1 MESLRD
7 GTIAEFIGTLFLVTV
22 AISST
27 ILPMDL
33 LGASIPLTVLI
44 NALAVAFVLFA
55 LIESL
60 APISGAH
67 FNPAVTLA
75 FLLSGD
81 IPRRRASAYI
91 TAQMLGGIIGVIFA
105 HLMFYDTTPILLT
118 MSENSMNSG
127 QYLAEVIGTFL
138 LVGVII
144 ACARGRSKH
153 LSLTVGLLVG
163 GMIVATSSTMFANP
177 AVTFGRMFTYAICGI
192 AVESGVIFMLAEVL
206 GAMVAV
212 GVFAYV
218 LYPGVQPSHG
228 PVPSSKKDDVPKR

>member
-1 MESLRD
+1 M
-7 GTIAEFIGTLFLVTV
+7 FLVTV

-33 LGASIPLTVLI
+33 LGATIPLTILI
-44 NALAVAFVLFA
+44 NALAVAFILFA

-67 FNPAVTLA
+67 FNPAVTLG
-75 FLLSGD
+75 FLISGD

-91 TAQMLGGIIGVIFA
+91 AAQMLGGLTGVLFA

-118 MSENSMNSG
+118 VSENTMSSG
-127 QYLAEVIGTFL
+127 QYLAEVLGTFL

-144 ACARGRSKH
+144 ACVRGRSKH
-153 LSLTVGLLVG
+153 LALSVGLLVG

-192 AVESGVIFMLAEVL
+192 SVESGVLFMLAEMI
-206 GAMVAV
+206 GAIIAV
-212 GVFAYV
+212 GVFAYL
-218 LYPGVQPSHG
+218 LYPREEPYHG
-228 PVPSSKKDDVPKR
+228 PMPEGKNDDVSRP